1 MLCGCHVYLVERLM
15 LGMVGRIGME
25 LDQACKL
32 FPVRNVDVQVQ
43 RLGSGVWYC
52 NNRWQTYL

>member
-1 MLCGCHVYLVERLM
+1 
-15 LGMVGRIGME
+15 MVGRIDME
-25 LDQACKL
+25 RDQACKL

>member
-1 MLCGCHVYLVERLM
+1 M